1 MLTNR
6 IGLVHLL
13 DWQNCS
19 MAIVHGTISQS
30 KRMSR
35 VQINRK
41 FFDWALERSKKSA
54 EELVEK
60 NKALSKLEQWRG
72 GELSPTLRQL
82 EDFAEKTHVPL
93 GYFFLSEPPDEE
105 MPITDFRT
113 IKDAPSTRPSGDL
126 LDTIY
131 TMQRRQ
137 DWLSGEME
145 IEWEAD
151 ALDFVGSF
159 SLQDNPWEVGKK
171 MRSVVDD
178 KWTRKREVGYLRECI
193 EQIGVMAVIN
203 GVVGNY
209 NNRKLSVEEF
219 RGFALVDKYAP
230 LIFVNGADSKTAQM
244 FTLAHEL
251 AHIFLEGGE
260 GISRDF
266 PAEDN
271 RIEKFCNQAAAE
283 FLVPA
288 QELKDKW
295 PNEVELNEVEL
306 FELIVYRAKLFKVNP
321 IVIGR
326 RAMDLR
332 LITQDEFSEFYEK
345 YTKQE
350 QQLTKRGASGGD
362 FYKNQNFRI
371 GKFFARAVIH
381 AAMEGRL
388 GFRDAYRLTDLHGAT
403 LQKYAL
409 QELGIE
415 MNP

>member
-1 MLTNR
+1 
-6 IGLVHLL
+6 
-13 DWQNCS
+13 
-19 MAIVHGTISQS
+19 MAIVHDTISQS

-41 FFDWALERSKKSA
+41 FFDWALERSRKSA

-60 NKALSKLEQWRG
+60 DKALSKLEQWRG
-72 GELSPTLRQL
+72 GELYPTLRQL
-82 EDFAEKTHVPL
+82 ENFAKKTHVPL
-93 GYFFLSEPPDEE
+93 GYFFLSDPPDEE
-105 MPITDFRT
+105 MPIPDFRT
-113 IKDAPSTRPSGDL
+113 TKDAPSTRPSGDL

-137 DWLSGEME
+137 DWLSEE
-145 IEWEAD
+145 IENEWEAD
-151 ALDFVGSF
+151 TLDFVGSV
-159 SLQDNPWEVGKK
+159 SLQDNPREVGKK
-171 MRSVVDD
+171 MRNVVDD

-209 NNRKLSVEEF
+209 NNRKLRVEEF

-230 LIFVNGADSKTAQM
+230 LIFVNGADSKAAQL

-260 GISRDF
+260 GISILEGGEGISRDF
-266 PAEDN
+266 LSEDN
-271 RIEKFCNQAAAE
+271 RIEEFCNQAAAE

-288 QELKDKW
+288 QELKNKW
-295 PNEVELNEVEL
+295 PNEVELSG
-306 FELIVYRAKLFKVNP
+306 LIVYMAKFFKVSP

-326 RAMDLR
+326 RAMDLG
-332 LITQDEFSEFYEK
+332 LITRDEFFEFHDK

-350 QQLTKRGASGGD
+350 QEQTKSSASGGD

-371 GKFFARAVIH
+371 GKFFATAVIH

-388 GFRDAYRLTDLHGAT
+388 GFRDAYRLTGLRGAT

-409 QELGIE
+409 QELDID
-415 MNP
+415 MIP